1 MSGTR
6 VTSRLLAREE
16 LAPAERGA
24 MYALLGAHFEG
35 VSPARF
41 EQDLAAK
48 NWALLLEDEQG
59 LVGFSTLLLYESR
72 AAGEP
77 VGVAYSGDT
86 IVDPRGWRSAAL
98 PAAWI
103 GAVCLLRQNMA
114 VRHLY
119 WLLLTSGYRTYRML
133 PVFWREYVPSLH
145 GPAEAGL
152 AALRDALAAER
163 LGAAY
168 DPASG
173 LARFDQP
180 QVLRPHLRGIPPGR
194 QDDPHVRCFLERN
207 PGWQRG
213 DELVCL
219 TEIAWANL
227 TAVGRRTWR
236 RGESS
241 DLL

>member
-6 VTSRLLAREE
+6 VASRLVAREE
-16 LAPAERGA
+16 LLPAQRDA

-35 VSPARF
+35 VSQARF

-103 GAVCLLRQNMA
+103 GAVCRLRQNMA

-133 PVFWREYVPSLH
+133 PVFWREYVPSLQAP
-145 GPAEAGL
+145 GDPAL
-152 AALRDALAAER
+152 LALRDALAAER

-168 DPASG
+168 DPARG

-180 QVLRPHLRGIPPGR
+180 QALRPHLRGIPPGR
-194 QDDPHVRCFLERN
+194 EVDPHVRCFLERN
-207 PGWQRG
+207 PGWERG

-219 TEIAWANL
+219 TEIAWTNL
-227 TAVGRRTWR
+227 TPVGRRTWR
-236 RGESS
+236 RGESNEPA
-241 DLL
+241 